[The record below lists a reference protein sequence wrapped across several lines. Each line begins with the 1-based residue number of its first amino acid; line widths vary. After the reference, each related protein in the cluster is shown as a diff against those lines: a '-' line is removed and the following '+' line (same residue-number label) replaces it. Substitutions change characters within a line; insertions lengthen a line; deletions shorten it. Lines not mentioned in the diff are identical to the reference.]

1 MSGID
6 WRALDL
12 GHADFQRS
20 YARIA
25 EAVIDAATLPE
36 HVDHTERA
44 GALTRG
50 LVDRYMEIDQLAVM
64 DVFYAI
70 TGYLAQRRGKTPRQ
84 IHEEAFASAPDDGWW
99 RSKMNDR
106 REDGSDDR

>member
-12 GHADFQRS
+12 GHADFRRS

-25 EAVIDAATLPE
+25 EAVIAAADLPPD
-36 HVDHTERA
+36 VDHTDRA

-50 LVDRYMEIDQLAVM
+50 LVDRYMEIDQLAMM

-70 TGYLAQRRGKTPRQ
+70 TGYLAQRTGKTPRQ
-84 IHEEAFASAPDDGWW
+84 IHEEAFASAPSDGWW
-99 RSKMNDR
+99 RGKINDR
-106 REDGSDDR
+106 REEREP